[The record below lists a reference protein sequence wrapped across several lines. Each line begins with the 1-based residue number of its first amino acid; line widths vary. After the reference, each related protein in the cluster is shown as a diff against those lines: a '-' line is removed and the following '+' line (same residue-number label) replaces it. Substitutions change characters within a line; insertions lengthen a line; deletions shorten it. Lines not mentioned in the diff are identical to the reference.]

1 MELYASLCDP
11 NDLENSGNIINLAG
25 DEKNQQPKDP
35 LEDNSFDEEDDGS
48 GDDAN
53 NLNYGSK

>member
-1 MELYASLCDP
+1 VATSSTLPATK
-11 NDLENSGNIINLAG
+11 
-25 DEKNQQPKDP
+25 KNQQSKDP

-53 NLNYGSK
+53 NLNYGAK